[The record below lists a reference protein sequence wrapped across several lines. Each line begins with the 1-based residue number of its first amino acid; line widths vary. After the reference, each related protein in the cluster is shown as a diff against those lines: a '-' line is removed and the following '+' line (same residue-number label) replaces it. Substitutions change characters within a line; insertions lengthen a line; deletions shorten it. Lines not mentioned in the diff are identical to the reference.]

1 MSSNLLDPVPS
12 QHRRISI
19 LVGSPLGPSDASSLR
34 VEQPPAFK
42 SSMSMLPAAA
52 VKKPEDK
59 TAKILDNIGLT
70 FEGEDIEKELLKE
83 VLESMVKEIKAN
95 GDRTH

>member
-19 LVGSPLGPSDASSLR
+19 LVNSPLGPSDLTSLKG
-34 VEQPPAFK
+34 EQPAFK

-52 VKKPEDK
+52 LKKPEDK

-70 FEGEDIEKELLKE
+70 FEGEDIEKEMLKE

>member
-1 MSSNLLDPVPS
+1 MSQNLLDPVPS

-19 LVGSPLGPSDASSLR
+19 LVNSPLGPSDLSSLK
-34 VEQPPAFK
+34 VEQPAFK

-52 VKKPEDK
+52 LKKPEDK

>member
-19 LVGSPLGPSDASSLR
+19 LVGSPLGPSDASSLKG
-34 VEQPPAFK
+34 EQPAFK